1 MGLFLLVPGLGDQ
14 QHQNCI
20 LGNRYS
26 HTDADHFDQGHL
38 GREVFRDELVNC
50 YKLGFCRFFGTR
62 WTRVCFHDSDTESKR
77 TGREAYCYNIVTI
90 ILLTLCF
97 Y

>member
-1 MGLFLLVPGLGDQ
+1 
-14 QHQNCI
+14 
-20 LGNRYS
+20 
-26 HTDADHFDQGHL
+26 
-38 GREVFRDELVNC
+38 
-50 YKLGFCRFFGTR
+50 LGFCRFFGTR